1 MNDAFNVTIPEG
13 YELKRIVGRLLT
25 ELWASGWLDSTS
37 IHKITDAGK
46 NNR

>member
-13 YELKRIVGRLLT
+13 SELRRILERLLT

-37 IHKITDAGK
+37 IHKIIDAGK
-46 NNR
+46 NEH